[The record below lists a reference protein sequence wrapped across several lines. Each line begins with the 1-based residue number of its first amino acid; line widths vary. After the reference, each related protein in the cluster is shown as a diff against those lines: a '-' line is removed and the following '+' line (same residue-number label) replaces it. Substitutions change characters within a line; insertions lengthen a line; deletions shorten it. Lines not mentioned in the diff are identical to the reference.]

1 MKYKTKKRL
10 QMFCC
15 HLIVLCLTS
24 CSTEN
29 VSKTPPEPLA
39 KRTITCFNQCCIEDS
54 DSIKP
59 LPHQNLKVKLG
70 QIGVACSYY
79 RPGIIFQTP
88 LSKGEAAL
96 RGASSGFMYF
106 FPEGKCP
113 YFFMGGWEC
122 VGAILLS
129 PVGAIVGGFSE
140 GAKGEKLEN
149 NQELEEMLKSYL
161 ASINLQYTLWERVLA
176 INNEKYRYPIV
187 LLDKLGPHSMDEKIN
202 YDFNLLPEI
211 DTILEI
217 GITRVDLGGDINE
230 VNPEICL
237 YMKAKAKLIRRSTG
251 EVTYK
256 FTVYYDKGNKYKFK
270 AWSDENGRL
279 YKEEVD
285 RALNFLAQ
293 KIVEVMCIIQNQPNT
308 QTPSIP

>member
-1 MKYKTKKRL
+1 MAP
-10 QMFCC
+10 
-15 HLIVLCLTS
+15 I
-24 CSTEN
+24 
-29 VSKTPPEPLA
+29 
-39 KRTITCFNQCCIEDS
+39 
-54 DSIKP
+54 
-59 LPHQNLKVKLG
+59 
-70 QIGVACSYY
+70 
-79 RPGIIFQTP
+79 
-88 LSKGEAAL
+88 
-96 RGASSGFMYF
+96 
-106 FPEGKCP
+106 
-113 YFFMGGWEC
+113 
-122 VGAILLS
+122 
-129 PVGAIVGGFSE
+129 GAIVGAVSE
-140 GAKGEKLEN
+140 GAKGENLED
-149 NQELEEMLKSYL
+149 NQALEEMLRSYL
-161 ASINLQYTLWERVLA
+161 VSINIQNTLWERVLA

-187 LLDKLGPHSMDEKIN
+187 LLDKLGPHSMDEKVN

-237 YMKAKAKLIRRSTG
+237 YMTAKAKLIRRSTG

-256 FTVYYDKGNKYKFK
+256 FTVDYDKGNKYKFK